1 LAPDPECDALFRAV
15 ITAGG
20 ELGELTP
27 ELADC
32 RPLAFG
38 SSLPSGLVGAYVPVT
53 SREAAFY
60 VGIVSDICSCGS
72 LARIWERVRADF
84 QLGVRAALLDLAHEL
99 GRRFVRHTEPALS
112 LVPGRPIF
120 IDGVARHRRPAR
132 LRAAEVA
139 FGHVHATLT
148 MTSWDAL
155 RETDW
160 PGRDSAAGRSK
171 RQP

>member
-1 LAPDPECDALFRAV
+1 
-15 ITAGG
+15 
-20 ELGELTP
+20 LGELTP
-27 ELADC
+27 ELANC
-32 RPLAFG
+32 RTLAF
-38 SSLPSGLVGAYVPVT
+38 SPALPAGLVGAYVPVT
-53 SREAAFY
+53 SGETAFY

-72 LARIWERVRADF
+72 LARIWERARADF
-84 QLGVRAALLDLAHEL
+84 QLGVRAALLDLAREL
-99 GRRFVRHTEPALS
+99 GLRFVRHTEPALS

-120 IDGVARHRRPAR
+120 VDGVSRHRRPAR

-139 FGHVHATLT
+139 FGNVHATLT

-160 PGRDSAAGRSK
+160 PGRDVAARRLE